1 MTQQPSGLQPTPPAR
16 PAQALQPAQPTEPAP
31 VLTPGDPAPWFV
43 ARSSVNPQFHFDTLA
58 GRYVVLC
65 FLGSAAH
72 PDAAALLAG
81 LARHGALFDGSRA
94 CLFAVS
100 IDPADA
106 DGSRNL
112 PDLPWLRWFHDDGR
126 ISRGYGVLEG
136 QRFRPQTLVL
146 DERLRLYASLPFGD
160 PERHGDAL
168 AALLG
173 QAPEP
178 GEGAGGHAPVLII
191 PRVFEPELCQRL
203 IAHYEE
209 GGSRESGFMREQG
222 GRTVGQFD
230 DAHKRRRDKLI
241 SDADLRDTCRSR
253 IERRVVPEVARAF
266 QFQATRL
273 ERHLVACYDAASGGH
288 FAPHRDNTTGGTAH
302 RRIAISVVLNS
313 GAFEGGKLRFPEY
326 GPSLYAPPAGGAVV
340 FSCSVLHQA
349 TRVTQGR
356 RYCYLPFLFN
366 EEGEAIRLRNLPR
379 LEAQQPPD
387 PAPGQ
392 SAAW

>member
-1 MTQQPSGLQPTPPAR
+1 VTQDSSGSTA
-16 PAQALQPAQPTEPAP
+16 A
-31 VLTPGDPAPWFV
+31 VLSPGDPAPWFV
-43 ARSSVNPQFHFDTLA
+43 ARSSVNPQFNFDTLA

-65 FLGSAAH
+65 FLGSGAH
-72 PDAAALLAG
+72 PAAGALLAG
-81 LARHGALFDGSRA
+81 FARHADLLDGRRA

-100 IDPADA
+100 MDPADA
-106 DGSRNL
+106 DGSRSL
-112 PDLPWLRWFHDDGR
+112 PEHSWLRWFHDDGR
-126 ISRGYGVLEG
+126 ISRGYGVMES
-136 QRFRPQTLVL
+136 QCFRPQTMVL
-146 DERLRLYASLPFGD
+146 DERLRLYATLPFGD
-160 PERHGDAL
+160 PERHGDAV

-173 QAPEP
+173 QAPAP

-209 GGSRESGFMREQG
+209 GGSRESGFMSEQE
-222 GRTVGQFD
+222 GRTVGVFN

-241 SDADLRDTCRSR
+241 SDEGLRTLCRSR

-273 ERHLVACYDAASGGH
+273 ERHLVACYDAETGGH
-288 FAPHRDNTTGGTAH
+288 FAPHRDNTTSGTAH

-313 GAFEGGKLRFPEY
+313 GAFEGGQLCFPEY
-326 GPSLYAPPAGGAVV
+326 GPSTYSPPAGGAVV

-349 TRVTQGR
+349 TRVTAGR

-366 EEGEAIRLRNLPR
+366 EEGEAIRQRNLHR

-387 PAPGQ
+387 PQGASP
-392 SAAW
+392 A